1 MIEAAPVL
9 LAPASKVSATTR
21 LLVGITSRSSPRY
34 LAVTVQAE
42 GSAAGGLGVDREG
55 VGFVV
60 GGGDGGRGVG
70 VVDGSTVVDGVGVV
84 DGSTVVDG
92 VEVVVLGVA
101 DDLGVGGAVA
111 VVALG
116 GAVGLGLGVR
126 APGPAGAQ
134 AVSATAA
141 AMTAHHTARIPDIT
155 ASSPASR
162 RQRAAAAGCGARIT
176 GRASPHA
183 GPVWNAQPSTA
194 RAKGSTVDAPA

>member
-60 GGGDGGRGVG
+60 GGGDGGR
-70 VVDGSTVVDGVGVV
+70 GVGVV

-194 RAKGSTVDAPA
+194 SAKGSTAGTPV

>member
-1 MIEAAPVL
+1 MIEATPVL

-60 GGGDGGRGVG
+60 GGGDGGR
-70 VVDGSTVVDGVGVV
+70 GVGVV

-194 RAKGSTVDAPA
+194 SAKGSTAGTPV

>member
-1 MIEAAPVL
+1 MIEATPVL

-70 VVDGSTVVDGVGVV
+70 VVDGSTVVDGV
-84 DGSTVVDG
+84 
-92 VEVVVLGVA
+92 EVVVLGVA

-141 AMTAHHTARIPDIT
+141 AMTAHHAARIPDIT

-194 RAKGSTVDAPA
+194 SAKGSTAGTPV